1 VSLFGLVM
9 EQSTPVM
16 LIGNSH
22 GGVVSEGGICL

>member
-1 VSLFGLVM
+1 M